1 MNFVQWLNSLD
12 ELLYELMSWLVFF
25 PVTLWRILRHPL
37 ATMLYAEEQLR
48 LDPDLQYRG
57 TVSPPVMLVLTIML
71 IQGVGLAIDGT
82 SPIITDRRGL
92 AGLVDDNTTLLLL
105 RLVLFGCFALVL
117 ATRKVNRSSVDLDRD
132 TLKPPFYAQCYAI
145 SPFALLLGGGASAAG
160 HHYPFVQVAGLLAIV
175 TAFLFYG
182 IVQVRWFRQELN
194 QSIPR
199 SFIDASIGMVTSIA
213 VTAALGVLFT

>member
-12 ELLYELMSWLVFF
+12 ELLYELMSWLLFF
-25 PVTLWRILRHPL
+25 PVTLWRILRRPL
-37 ATMLYAEEQLR
+37 ATMLYAEEQLK
-48 LDPDLQYRG
+48 LDPDQQYRA
-57 TVSPPVMLVLTIML
+57 TVSPPVMLVLTVVL
-71 IQGVGLAIDGT
+71 VQGVGLAIDGT
-82 SPIITDRRGL
+82 SSIITNRRGL

-117 ATRKVNRSSVDLDRD
+117 ATRKVNRSTTDLDRD

-145 SPFALLLGGGASAAG
+145 SPFALLLGIGASAVG
-160 HHYPFVQVAGLLAIV
+160 HHYPFMQLAGLLAMV

-182 IVQVRWFRQELN
+182 IVQIRWFRQELN

-199 SFIDASIGMVTSIA
+199 SFVDASIGMVTSIA
-213 VTAALGVLFT
+213 VTASLGVLFT